1 MLGESHSLLSEFPEF
16 KILINKLNQNDAQ
29 FSKMA
34 KHYDDLDTE
43 IRQLE
48 LDNAPIGDDA
58 MHKLKHDRAE
68 LKDKL
73 YQYLLKAKS

>member
-1 MLGESHSLLSEFPEF
+1 MLGENHSLISEFPEY
-16 KILINKLNQNDAQ
+16 KKLIGELNNNDAE

-34 KHYDDLDTE
+34 QHYDDLDTE

-68 LKDKL
+68 LKDRL
-73 YQYLLKAKS
+73 YQILLKTK